1 MNETTDRMLAALVQT
16 LKDRSRL
23 RMRTMFAWWCRRFH
37 HHRRGRD
44 SHGKLVLVC
53 DTCSRV
59 FPIKIG
65 DRQRA
70 RRLKQ
75 RMHGPAT
82 VVSLR
87 DRRKTS

>member
-1 MNETTDRMLAALVQT
+1 VQT
-16 LKDRSRL
+16 LKWQSVI
-23 RMRTMFAWWCRRFH
+23 RMTKMFAWWCRRFH

-53 DTCSRV
+53 DTCSRT
-59 FPIKIG
+59 FSIRIG
-65 DRQRA
+65 DRPRA
-70 RRLKQ
+70 RRLRQ
-75 RMHGPAT
+75 RMNGPAT